1 MISPSTYIGSRGYT
15 IYKSALSLEDQRW
28 VRSTLHVKPHVPGAP
43 IQSTG
48 FDVYRESN
56 RKFYVPLAFGTKHF
70 GAPDCDNLAKGQ
82 TIACKFQGKLRE
94 YQVPVVRSFLDLT
107 SDIKG
112 GIIDLPCGYGKTSCA
127 LYIASHLQKKVL
139 VIVHKS
145 FLMTQWEERI
155 RQFLPTASIGR
166 IQGEV
171 FDVDGH
177 DIVIGMLQSLSMKA
191 YPDDAFSSFGTTI
204 IDECHH
210 IPSQVFSRA
219 LNKVVTRNILG
230 LSATVERKDGLT
242 KILHMFMGSVVY
254 SKKREP
260 EESVEV
266 RKLTYDCRILS
277 EQLKENTVDYRGN
290 VKYSTI
296 VSKICS
302 YKPRTKLISKMI
314 QAEISRL
321 ANQQLLVLSQQK
333 DLLADLKEY
342 LEIIDID
349 CGYYVGGMTV
359 EALVKSSTQTVI
371 LATYSMASEGLDIKG
386 LTTLFLVTP
395 RTDIVQAVG
404 RIMRSKHARPLIVDI
419 VDPHPVLLR
428 QWGKRLT
435 YYRKNNYNVWQ
446 ATSSLLPDDLD
457 WEHLPIKKKK
467 TTSHKCIL

>member
-1 MISPSTYIGSRGYT
+1 MISPSTYVGSRGYT
-15 IYKSALSLEDQRW
+15 IYKNALSLEDQRW
-28 VRSTLHVKPHVPGAP
+28 IRSTLHVQPHVPGAP
-43 IQSTG
+43 FQPKG
-48 FDVYRESN
+48 FDVYRESE
-56 RKFYVPLAFGTKHF
+56 RKFYIPLAFGIEHF
-70 GAPDCDNLAKGQ
+70 GEPDSDNLAVAE
-82 TIACKFQGKLRE
+82 IIDCNFQGKLRD

-107 SDIKG
+107 HSLKG

-127 LYIASHLQKKVL
+127 LYIASHLQRKVL

-145 FLMTQWEERI
+145 FLLTQWEERI
-155 RQFLPTASIGR
+155 KQFMPTASIGR

-177 DIVIGMLQSLSMKA
+177 DIVIGMLQSLSMKT
-191 YPDDAFSSFGTTI
+191 YPENAFASFGTTI

-219 LNKVVTRNILG
+219 LNKIVTRNILG
-230 LSATVERKDGLT
+230 LSATVDRKDGLS

-266 RKLTYDCRILS
+266 RKLTYKNEILAGHL
-277 EQLKENTVDYRGN
+277 QQNTVDYRGN

-296 VSKICS
+296 VSKICD
-302 YKPRTKLISKMI
+302 YKPRTKLISHMI
-314 QAEISRL
+314 QAEIAGL

-333 DLLADLKEY
+333 SLLADLKEY
-342 LEIIDID
+342 LDIFGIN
-349 CGYYVGGMTV
+349 CGYYVGGMTP
-359 EALVKSSTQTVI
+359 EALAQSSTKTVI

-404 RIMRSKHARPLIVDI
+404 RIMRSKHVRPLIVDI
-419 VDPHPVLLR
+419 VDPHPVLQR
-428 QWGKRLT
+428 QWCKRLA
-435 YYRKNNYNVWQ
+435 YYKKNNYTIWQ
-446 ATSSLLPDDLD
+446 AASSQLPDAND
-457 WEHLPIKKKK
+457 WKQLTTRKK
-467 TTSHKCIL
+467 TVSYKCVL